1 MTMSPPVQNSMRQT
15 ATVSRTLPGPLDP
28 LGNPSAGVKT
38 TRMIPCRAWEAT
50 ETQISGDGKRYSVT
64 VLKTRVAPD
73 ADIQHADRLTVDGIG
88 GEVDRVVTRRDHKV
102 VIVEVYH

>member
-1 MTMSPPVQNSMRQT
+1 MTMSPPVQNSMGQT
-15 ATVSRTLPGPLDP
+15 ATIVRTELGALDP
-28 LGNPSAGVKT
+28 LGQPTPGVET
-38 TRMIPCRAWEAT
+38 TRTLPCRAWEAT

-88 GEVDRVVTRRDHKV
+88 GEVDRVVTRHGHKV